1 MIPIL
6 YDKTETSFTSE
17 GLGRL
22 SEITKIK
29 VEEVRNGVFECE
41 FEYPISGSLYDYIED
56 GIIFV
61 DHDDTKDPQPFDV
74 YRKTLPIDGM
84 VTFYARHISYRL
96 RKMTVMPCTAV
107 NISDAL
113 TKIKNNTVG
122 GNPFTF
128 WTDKAVTKNFTV
140 AYPRSVRELLLG
152 AEGSILDVFGT
163 GEYEWDKFTVKLHLN
178 RGENTGVEI
187 RYGKNLT
194 KFTQDRNASEVYN
207 AVVPFWKDPDNTVI
221 VTLPEVYL
229 VSPTKPV
236 GDELQIVPLDL
247 SDAFSTQPTQTQI
260 RDRATS
266 YLSGK
271 KTWKP
276 VENIKVDFVALWE
289 TPEYKDYA
297 PLERL
302 RLCDT
307 CNVFFTKAGVVAEN
321 VQIIRV
327 VYDPLLERY
336 TEMELGEPKKS
347 FGSVIKASTE
357 AAIIEQVPTK
367 SAMVSAIDAATLK
380 IVGGTGGHVYMS
392 LNADGEPEEIFIMDT
407 DDVSTAVKVL
417 RMNYQGIGFSSNG
430 INGPYATAW
439 TIDGEFVADFITS
452 GTLNAALV
460 AVENLN
466 ASNITV
472 GTLQGIRA
480 ILDSGSIGGWD
491 IESTWI
497 KKDFNGH
504 DPNGVARTIRV
515 ALTSPSADTDWVL
528 YSMYTVNGTMY
539 PMFVI
544 KADGSAQFRTLDGLI
559 VGTTNSHKNSFL
571 YGTLSVDDTAYLNG
585 AAVINGTLWLQ
596 WNKANTGRIYAPT
609 DHELYMY
616 PGSDVNRSVK
626 LSQTNGHW
634 GFHPYADTYLDLG
647 LSGNRWDNIYAQNG
661 TIQTSDR
668 KQKKGIKPLT
678 KKALD
683 FIMSLKPVS
692 FLMRKGTSNRRHWG
706 LVAQDVEESMN
717 DLGIA
722 SEGFAGFVKDEEG
735 RYGLRYEEFIAPLI
749 YAVQDLTHR
758 VEKLEGARSND

>member
-6 YDKTETSFTSE
+6 YDKAETTFTSE

-29 VEEVRNGVFECE
+29 VEEVRNGIYECE
-41 FEYPISGSLYDYIED
+41 FEYPISGHLYDYIED

-61 DHDDTKDPQPFDV
+61 DHDDTRVPQPFDV
-74 YRKTLPIDGM
+74 YRKTLPIDGV

-96 RKMTVMPCTAV
+96 RKMTVMPFEAV
-107 NISDAL
+107 NVSDAL
-113 TKIKNNTVG
+113 SKIDSNTVN

-128 WTDKAVTKNFTV
+128 WTDKTVTKNFSNF
-140 AYPRSVRELLLG
+140 YPRSVRELLLG
-152 AEGSILDVFGT
+152 SSGSILDVFGT
-163 GEYEWDKFTVKLHLN
+163 GEYEWDRFNVKLYLH
-178 RGENTGVEI
+178 RGTNTGVEI
-187 RYGKNLT
+187 RYGKNMT
-194 KFTQDRNASEVYN
+194 KFVQDRNASEVYN
-207 AVVPFWKDPDNTVI
+207 AVAPFWKDPDNTVL
-221 VTLPEVYL
+221 VMLPEIYL
-229 VSPTKPV
+229 VSSTKPTE
-236 GDELQIVPLDL
+236 DALQIIPLDL
-247 SDAFSTQPTQTQI
+247 SDSFNFQPTVEQI
-260 RDRATS
+260 RARATS
-266 YLSGK
+266 YLNGT

-276 VENIKVDFVALWE
+276 AENIKVDFVALWE

-302 RLCDT
+302 RLCDS
-307 CNVFFTKAGVVAEN
+307 CNIIFTKAGVVAEN

-357 AAIIEQVPTK
+357 AAVIEQVPTK
-367 SAMVSAIDAATLK
+367 SAMTSAINAATLK

-430 INGPYATAW
+430 INGPYSTAW
-439 TIDGEFVADFITS
+439 TIDGEFVADFITT

-480 ILDSGSIGGWD
+480 ILESGSVGGWD
-491 IESTWI
+491 IESNWI
-497 KKDFNGH
+497 KKDYNGY

-515 ALTSPSADTDWVL
+515 ALVSPSTDTDWVL
-528 YSMYTVNGTMY
+528 YSMYTISGTMY

-544 KADGSAQFRTLDGLI
+544 KADGTAQFRVLDGLT
-559 VGTTNSHKNSFL
+559 VGTANAHKDSYL
-571 YGTLSVDDTAYLNG
+571 HGMLSIDDMAYLNG
-585 AAVINGTLWLQ
+585 AAVVNGTLWLQ

-609 DHELYMY
+609 DHEMYAY
-616 PGSDVNRSVK
+616 PGGDVNRAVK

-668 KQKKGIKPLT
+668 RQKKSIKPL
-678 KKALD
+678 KDKIVD
-683 FIMSLKPVS
+683 FVRGLNPVS
-692 FLMRKGTSNRRHWG
+692 FMMKSGKRTHYGFI
-706 LVAQDVEESMN
+706 AQDVE
-717 DLGIA
+717 DLIQRQ
-722 SEGFAGFVKDEEG
+722 SIDFAGFVKQEQEDG
-735 RYGLRYEEFIAPLI
+735 KVFYGLRYEEFIAPI
-749 YAVQDLTHR
+749 VKMVQYLDKRISALE
-758 VEKLEGARSND
+758 EKYGIK